1 MEYKK
6 TTYKKKE
13 TTPNAQYKPGECQGR
28 RDKHQELVYIM

>member
-13 TTPNAQYKPGECQGR
+13 TTPKAQYKPKRGNTDGSGFTVHGE
-28 RDKHQELVYIM
+28 